1 MPPEQPLKKP
11 VWDNRTLFNMIWP
24 LIIEQILAVT
34 MGAIDTV
41 MVSSVGEFAVS
52 GVNIVDNINN
62 LLIIAGAALCT
73 GGSVVVSQ
81 YIGRQDAD
89 GARTASR
96 QLVYT
101 VMAVSLVIMTFAL
114 VFRRPII
121 RVIYGNIEANVMEAA
136 SVYLLITAMSFPML
150 AAYNAAAALFR
161 AIGNSKVT
169 MRIALMV
176 NILNIGGNAFFIFG
190 LKLGVAGAALSTLIS
205 RTAAAVVSVALLT
218 QNRRSPISLA
228 GILKVKYVP
237 SMVRNILNVG
247 VPSGL
252 ESSMFQIGR
261 LLTQRI
267 FTTFGTAAIAGNAI
281 ASVINSFSF
290 MPGMAYGLTLITVV
304 GQCIGAGDYE
314 GVRKNTIK
322 IMKVSYATIFVVNVF
337 IFIFMDSIIGLFHL
351 SGEARVYAKAF
362 LQIHC
367 VSMVIGW
374 SPSFALPNALRAA
387 GDARYVMIVAT
398 VSMWTIRVS
407 AAYILC
413 YVVKIGPIGVWLAMG
428 GDFLGR
434 GVSYILRWR
443 SGKWRNMR
451 VIGDDSGSK

>member
-1 MPPEQPLKKP
+1 MKP
-11 VWDNRTLFNMIWP
+11 VWDNRALFSMIWP
-24 LIIEQILAVT
+24 LIIEQVLAVT

-81 YIGRQDAD
+81 YIGRQDAE
-89 GARTASR
+89 GARLASR

-101 VMAVSLVIMTFAL
+101 VMAVSLVIMAFTL

-121 RVIYGNIEANVMEAA
+121 RLIYGNIETDVMEAA
-136 SVYLLITAMSFPML
+136 TVYLLITAMSFPML

-161 AIGNSKVT
+161 AVGNSKVT

-205 RTAAAVVSVALLT
+205 RTVAAVVLMALLIR
-218 QNRRSPISLA
+218 NRRSPISLA
-228 GILKVKYVP
+228 GILRVRFVP
-237 SMVRNILNVG
+237 GMVRNILNVG
-247 VPSGL
+247 IPSGL

-281 ASVINSFSF
+281 ASVINAFSF
-290 MPGMAYGLTLITVV
+290 MPGMAYGLTLLTVV

-314 GVRKNTIK
+314 GARKNTAK

-337 IFIFMDSIIGLFHL
+337 IFIFMDHIIGLFHL
-351 SGEARVYAKAF
+351 SGEARVYAKTF

-387 GDARYVMIVAT
+387 GDAR
-398 VSMWTIRVS
+398 
-407 AAYILC
+407 
-413 YVVKIGPIGVWLAMG
+413 
-428 GDFLGR
+428 
-434 GVSYILRWR
+434 
-443 SGKWRNMR
+443 
-451 VIGDDSGSK
+451 

>member
-1 MPPEQPLKKP
+1 MPSEQPLMKP

-24 LIIEQILAVT
+24 LIIEQVLAVT

-81 YIGRQDAD
+81 YIGRQDAE
-89 GARTASR
+89 GARVASR

-121 RVIYGNIEANVMEAA
+121 RIIYGNLEADVMGAA
-136 SVYLLITAMSFPML
+136 AVYLLITAMSFPML

-161 AIGNSKVT
+161 SVGNSKVT

-218 QNRRSPISLA
+218 RNRRSPVSLA
-228 GILKVKYVP
+228 GIFKVKFVP
-237 SMVRNILNVG
+237 GMVRNILNVG

-267 FTTFGTAAIAGNAI
+267 FTVFGTAAIAGNAI
-281 ASVINSFSF
+281 ASVINAFSF
-290 MPGMAYGLTLITVV
+290 MPGMAYGFTLLTVV

-314 GVRKNTIK
+314 GARKNTVK

-337 IFIFMDSIIGLFHL
+337 IFLFMNEIIGLFHL
-351 SGEARVYAKAF
+351 SGEAHVYARAF

-407 AAYILC
+407 AAYFLC

-434 GVSYILRWR
+434 SVSYILRWR

-451 VIGDDSGSK
+451 VIGESER